1 MAQTSR
7 DRLNHLLELAAQGAA
22 GRAGL
27 LDDLADLLTD
37 WPADYAQ
44 AMRGPFETLFEK
56 TAREADAATRTRL
69 AARLADH
76 GELPVT
82 LLNGFFLDAD
92 AATRAHILRRNAAL
106 GDEEEDAE
114 AEPARADGMGQA
126 CADYGAPIRTVDAGT
141 AREVDGG
148 RSLAADS
155 EPTHAA
161 HGATRATD
169 GATLVAAARR
179 TVNGAFVEI
188 FADAL
193 ALPRVTARAI
203 LADSGAMAI
212 ACKGAGIDRAAY
224 SALALLAGGTAP
236 ADYDAIPRA
245 AARKLVGYWRER
257 G

>member
-1 MAQTSR
+1 MAQSSR

-44 AMRGPFETLFEK
+44 AMRGPFEALFEK
-56 TAREADAATRTRL
+56 TAREADCGTRTLL

-76 GELPVT
+76 GELPVA

-92 AATRAHILRRNAAL
+92 AATRAHILKRNAAL
-106 GDEEEDAE
+106 DDDA
-114 AEPARADGMGQA
+114 A
-126 CADYGAPIRTVDAGT
+126 DAGPV
-141 AREVDGG
+141 R
-148 RSLAADS
+148 AA
-155 EPTHAA
+155 
-161 HGATRATD
+161 D

-188 FADAL
+188 FADTL
-193 ALPRVTARAI
+193 SLPRGTARAI
-203 LADSGAMAI
+203 FADGGAMAV
-212 ACKGAGIDRAAY
+212 ACKGAGLDRAAC
-224 SALALLAGGTAP
+224 SAITLLAGGGAP
-236 ADYDAIPRA
+236 VDYDAIPRE
-245 AARKLVGYWRER
+245 AARRLVRYWRER